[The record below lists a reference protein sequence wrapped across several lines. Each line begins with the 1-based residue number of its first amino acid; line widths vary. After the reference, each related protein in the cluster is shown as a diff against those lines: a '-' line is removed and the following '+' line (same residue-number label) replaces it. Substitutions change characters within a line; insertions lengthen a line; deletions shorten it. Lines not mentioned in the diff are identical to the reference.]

1 MQKPQPGDAH
11 ARLHSFAGQWG
22 GEERVHPSPWDPV
35 GGSAT
40 AFINN
45 RIVLDG
51 FAVVQEYEQYRD
63 GQPTF
68 SGHGLFW
75 WDEDAHQH
83 VMTWVDSTMGTP
95 SDFRGGFDGDVLRLV
110 NEQSQGGFAR
120 CTFDYG
126 VPGEY
131 VFTMEVSPDG
141 QTWVPAM
148 EGAYGLLSGPTPRE
162 RKARVAQRAAA
173 KGRARAKAAS
183 RKPAVKKAVTRA
195 VRKAVR
201 KATKPPARKAVK
213 RAPTKPAAR
222 KTAPRQAAKKAARGK
237 Q

>member
-183 RKPAVKKAVTRA
+183 RKP
-195 VRKAVR
+195 
-201 KATKPPARKAVK
+201 PARKAVK